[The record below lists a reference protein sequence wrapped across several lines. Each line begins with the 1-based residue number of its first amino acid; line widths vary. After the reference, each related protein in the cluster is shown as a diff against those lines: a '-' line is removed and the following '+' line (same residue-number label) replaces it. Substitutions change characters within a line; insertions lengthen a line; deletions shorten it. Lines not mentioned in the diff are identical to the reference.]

1 MTNTNGKLEDVM
13 LAFHQFRRSVR
24 ELSLDDQDSENVTY
38 HILALTSIL
47 AKQNARIH
55 GRPKNLT
62 ARLVGDVRR

>member
-1 MTNTNGKLEDVM
+1 MTNTNGKLEAAM
-13 LAFHQFRRSVR
+13 MAFHAFRRSLR
-24 ELSLDDQDSENVTY
+24 ELDLDDQDSEDVTY